1 MNFKTSMEQPEGR
14 KATVRNMNDKRKEHI
29 IFSEMFDIDEGNAV
43 SVTECTGLI
52 PSAPHTREEL
62 DAYDEIINYSP
73 SAANIFNMDGEADAD
88 NFRSDDKADA

>member
-1 MNFKTSMEQPEGR
+1 MKKDG
-14 KATVRNMNDKRKEHI
+14 KEHI
-29 IFSEMFDIDEGNAV
+29 IFHEMFNIDEGNAV

-73 SAANIFNMDGEADAD
+73 DSANIFNLDGEAD
-88 NFRSDDKADA
+88 KAPLNGKRDA

>member
-1 MNFKTSMEQPEGR
+1 MKNEKNKNNSSPNG
-14 KATVRNMNDKRKEHI
+14 EHI
-29 IFSEMFDIDEGNAV
+29 IFEQMFNINEGNAA

-73 SAANIFNMDGEADAD
+73 DSANIYNLDGEADA
-88 NFRSDDKADA
+88 